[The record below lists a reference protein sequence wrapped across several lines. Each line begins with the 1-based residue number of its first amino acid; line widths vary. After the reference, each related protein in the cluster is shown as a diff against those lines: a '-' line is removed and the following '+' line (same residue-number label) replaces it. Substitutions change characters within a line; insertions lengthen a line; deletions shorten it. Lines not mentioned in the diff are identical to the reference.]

1 MSNNPRK
8 RAHAEETNGMQ
19 SRLRTDTA
27 QPAPD
32 AACGIRGRF
41 QALLPILLTIL
52 LAIALTLAV
61 LEYFNLLPHRAYT
74 AKELGI
80 TELKSAHD
88 ADGDGID
95 DYTDIMLGA
104 RAFVAQKPLY
114 KSEYYPDA
122 YPPAGIGVCTDV
134 VWYAFREA
142 GYDLRAMVDSDIAE
156 RQDAYPAIEKPDSN
170 IDFRRVVN
178 LRVFF
183 EQHAE
188 VLTTE
193 THDPSAWQAGDIV
206 IYDHHIAVCS
216 DKRNRQGLPYII
228 HHGGQPV
235 YEEDALTRSG
245 ILGHYRWSGSLN

>member
-1 MSNNPRK
+1 MKMSNERER
-8 RAHAEETNGMQ
+8 RAEQERGA
-19 SRLRTDTA
+19 
-27 QPAPD
+27 AP
-32 AACGIRGRF
+32 GIRPCGEQSASANSGLFRR
-41 QALLPILLTIL
+41 LLPILLTVL
-52 LAIALTLAV
+52 LPIALTLAV

-80 TELKSAHD
+80 TELKSECD
-88 ADGDGID
+88 ADRDGID

-104 RAFVAQKPLY
+104 RAFVEQKPLY
-114 KSEYYPDA
+114 KSEYYKDA

-142 GYDLRAMVDSDIAE
+142 GYDLRAMVDADIAA
-156 RQDAYPAIEKPDSN
+156 RRDAYPSIEEPDTN

-183 EQHAE
+183 EQNAE
-188 VLTTE
+188 KLTTG
-193 THDPSAWQAGDIV
+193 TVDPSAWQAGDIV

-228 HHGGQPV
+228 HHGGQPI
-235 YEEDALTRSG
+235 YEEDALTRSE
-245 ILGHYRWSGSLN
+245 ILGHYRWNGSPD